1 MTKTPKISVIIPVY
15 NTGKYL
21 AECLDSVINQT
32 FNDIEIICV
41 NDGSTDKS
49 AEILKDYAKKDK
61 RIKILTQEN
70 SGVVVARNNG
80 VAHATA
86 DLIYP
91 LDSDDII
98 SPMCLE
104 ILYKAFI
111 SGKGDIITCKVK
123 YFGNEDGEMI
133 LSHPSKYNM
142 AHANCFVNA
151 ALFKKSDFDLAG
163 GYDEKYNIALEDY
176 DLWPNLMFNHNKT
189 VYKVPE
195 ILFFY
200 RQKPHNEARNWQHRK
215 EHENIC
221 KTFCIKYPQINK
233 YLLLRKI
240 LKPFVKI
247 GRFFFRIENNYI
259 KIFKIPLAKIGSK
272 LNLYYFNSQSNFGDF
287 LNIDVFKKIF
297 NMDIQYSDISDSEI
311 VAIGS
316 LFELLFSK
324 HNHFIKRLF
333 RPAIAVWGTGFIQDQ
348 IFKNYYPIRKMKIYA
363 VRGHLTYERLKKY
376 GLVKPSDN
384 IVIADP
390 GLLAAKLVDTS
401 KINKKYDLGIIPHY
415 VDQNNPLLNN
425 IKVKNSIVL
434 DITKSPMD
442 FLHDIA
448 ECKTVISS
456 AMHGLIAADS
466 LGIPNIRMILS
477 DKITGGDYKF
487 NDYYSAFDIK
497 KHDRIDLNVSEFT
510 EKELKK
516 LRDNYQIKPEQAH
529 QKQIELLNAFPY
541 KQKSKICL

>member
-15 NTGKYL
+15 NTEKYL
-21 AECLDSVINQT
+21 AECLDSVLKQSFT
-32 FNDIEIICV
+32 DIEIICV

-61 RIKILTQEN
+61 RIKIITQEN

-176 DLWPNLMFNHNKT
+176 DLWLNLMFNHNKT
-189 VYKVPE
+189 VYRVPE

-200 RQKPHNEARNWQHRK
+200 RQKPHAEARNWQHRDRHK
-215 EHENIC
+215 DIC
-221 KTFCIKYPQINK
+221 KTFRIKYPQIKK
-233 YLLLRKI
+233 YLLLRNI
-240 LKPFVKI
+240 VKPFVKI
-247 GRFFFRIENNYI
+247 RRFFFRIENNKI
-259 KIFKIPLAKIGSK
+259 KIFKVPVARIGNK
-272 LNLYYFNSQSNFGDF
+272 LNLYYFDSRPNFGDL
-287 LNIDVFKKIF
+287 LNIDIFKKIF
-297 NMDIQYSDISDSEI
+297 NIDVQYSDIQDSEVI
-311 VAIGS
+311 AIGS

-324 HNHFIKRLF
+324 SNHFIKRFF
-333 RPAIAVWGTGFIQDQ
+333 RPAITVWGTGFIQEQ
-348 IFKNYYPIRKMKIYA
+348 TQKNYYPIRKMKIYA
-363 VRGHLTYERLKKY
+363 VRGYLTYERLKKY
-376 GLVKPSDN
+376 GLVKPGDN
-384 IVIADP
+384 IAIGDP
-390 GLLAAKLVDTS
+390 GLLVSKLINTS
-401 KINKKYDLGIIPHY
+401 KIKKKYDLGIIPHY

-434 DITKSPMD
+434 DITKNPID

-477 DKITGGDYKF
+477 DKITGGDYKYD
-487 NDYYSAFDIK
+487 DYYSAFSIK
-497 KHDRIDLNVSEFT
+497 KHNRIDLRVSEFT
-510 EKELKK
+510 EKDLKQ
-516 LRDNYQIKPEQAH
+516 LHDNYQIKPEKVL

-541 KQKSKICL
+541 KKE